1 MTPQELK
8 ARTKKFAKDIV
19 RLCRRLPF
27 RWDVREMAG
36 QLLRAGTA
44 VAANYRS
51 ACRARSDKEFCS
63 RIAIVLEE
71 ADESQ
76 LWLELLGVP
85 ELEINPELLKP
96 LFNEATELT
105 AIFNASYETSK
116 SNLEKRKREKKQAR
130 ENKKGRT

>member
-8 ARTKKFAKDIV
+8 ARTKKFAKEIV

-71 ADESQ
+71 ADESPQ
-76 LWLELLGVP
+76 SP
-85 ELEINPELLKP
+85 NS
-96 LFNEATELT
+96 
-105 AIFNASYETSK
+105 AI
-116 SNLEKRKREKKQAR
+116 KR
-130 ENKKGRT
+130 